1 MERARV
7 SSSSLHSVGYDAV
20 TATLEIQFLE
30 GTIYQYANVPL
41 SVHTALMNAPSKGQY
56 LDRHIKDHY
65 RYRKVAG

>member
-1 MERARV
+1 MERSRV
-7 SSSSLHSVGYDAV
+7 SSTSLHSVGYDPV

-30 GTIYQYANVPL
+30 GAIYQYANVP
-41 SVHTALMNAPSKGQY
+41 SGVHTALMNAPSKGQY